1 MNYNAIVVVEWLAK
15 LRFDF
20 YFGGAI
26 SLKPEHIEKIN
37 GFPNRVFGWGGED
50 DEIFARVNYTKLNVL
65 RYPLEIG
72 RYVSLPHGED
82 KGNPHVPRV
91 ANQILSNV
99 SDVIYKDGLNSMNY
113 TVIGMERRKLFTQV
127 LVRIPGPTRM
137 EDLPDYIAWV
147 NEQEDIAA
155 AQEAKKLAQGIVD
168 NSPGK
173 DKAKRPK

>member
-1 MNYNAIVVVEWLAK
+1 
-15 LRFDF
+15 
-20 YFGGAI
+20 
-26 SLKPEHIEKIN
+26 
-37 GFPNRVFGWGGED
+37 
-50 DEIFARVNYTKLNVL
+50 
-65 RYPLEIG
+65 
-72 RYVSLPHGED
+72 
-82 KGNPHVPRV
+82 
-91 ANQILSNV
+91 
-99 SDVIYKDGLNSMNY
+99 MNY